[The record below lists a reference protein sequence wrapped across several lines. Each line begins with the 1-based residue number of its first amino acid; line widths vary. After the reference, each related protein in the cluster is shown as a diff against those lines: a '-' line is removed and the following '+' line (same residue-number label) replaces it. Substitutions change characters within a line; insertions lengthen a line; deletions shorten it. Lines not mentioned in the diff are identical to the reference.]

1 VNPGQSRSLHTL
13 LARWGRAV
21 EGTSLPQ
28 PPEYSGYDVLIRDI
42 VEHSDRVNPG
52 SCFVARVRTGTDG
65 HPYIKKA
72 IARGATL
79 IVGERDPKELEL
91 DQREVA
97 YLQTDD
103 SAVAEAWLSAAFYN
117 FPSRDLI
124 MVGVTGTDGKTTT
137 TNLIFHI
144 LRSAGVSAGMLS
156 TIKANL
162 GDSEEALGLHVTT
175 PEAPVIQR
183 YLRRMVDAGITH
195 CVLETTSHS
204 LAQHRVDAV
213 DFDVAAVTNI
223 THEHLDYH
231 GDFEGY
237 FSAKARLFQFLAPP
251 RWNLPRANS
260 NKDNIIK
267 TAVLNAD
274 DGSYDELAK
283 IPVARRISYGIG
295 GDGDI
300 QARQIRYSID
310 ATSFKLQLNSEASKG
325 DFVESPLFGEFNVY
339 NLLAAAG
346 VVHALGYEADDIS
359 HGLDSVDVLSGRMER
374 IDSGQEFLV
383 VVDFA
388 HTPNGIEKAIN
399 AARDIADGRVITV
412 FGSAGKRDVS
422 KRTLMSEI
430 SSRDADFTVLTAE
443 DPRTESLDEILS
455 MMADGCRNAGG
466 DEGVDFWIIQDRG
479 QAIYFALT
487 LAQPADIVL
496 ICGKG
501 HEQSMC
507 FGTIE
512 YPWDDRQ
519 ATREA
524 LAAFLE
530 NRPMGDLGLPTFEDS

>member
-1 VNPGQSRSLHTL
+1 
-13 LARWGRAV
+13 
-21 EGTSLPQ
+21 
-28 PPEYSGYDVLIRDI
+28 
-42 VEHSDRVNPG
+42 
-52 SCFVARVRTGTDG
+52 
-65 HPYIKKA
+65 
-72 IARGATL
+72 
-79 IVGERDPKELEL
+79 
-91 DQREVA
+91 
-97 YLQTDD
+97 
-103 SAVAEAWLSAAFYN
+103 
-117 FPSRDLI
+117 

-162 GDSEEALGLHVTT
+162 GDSEEALDLHVTT

-183 YLRRMVDAGITH
+183 YLRRMVDAGLTH

-231 GDFEGY
+231 GDFAGY
-237 FSAKARLFQFLAPP
+237 FSAKARLFQFLAGPQ
-251 RWNLPRANS
+251 WNLPRAS
-260 NKDNIIK
+260 SEKDNIIK

-274 DGSYDELAK
+274 DDSYDELAE
-283 IPVARRISYGIG
+283 IPVARRISYSIK

-300 QARQIRYSID
+300 QARQIRYSFD
-310 ATSFKLQLNSEASKG
+310 STSFKLQLTGEPSKG

-346 VVHALGYEADDIS
+346 VVHALGYRADDIS
-359 HGLDSVDVLSGRMER
+359 RGLDSVDVLSGRMER
-374 IDSGQEFLV
+374 IDSGQDFLV

-388 HTPNGIEKAIN
+388 HTPNGIEKAIS
-399 AARDIADGRVITV
+399 AVRGITGGRVITV

-455 MMADGCRNAGG
+455 MMADGCRNEGG
-466 DEGVDFWIIQDRG
+466 QEGVDFWIIQDRG

-487 LAQPADIVL
+487 LAQPSDIVL

-507 FGTIE
+507 IGTIE

-530 NRPMGDLGLPTFEDS
+530 NRPMGDLGLPTFKDS